1 MADTGDELDDELLDD
16 DDDEEE
22 AVSDVAG
29 LGFTES
35 PNILAPATAPLPAAA
50 AATRLLPG
58 NCFGGGSGGGESAAT
73 TESWTS
79 E

>member
-1 MADTGDELDDELLDD
+1 MADTGDELDDELL

-50 AATRLLPG
+50 AAARLLPG
-58 NCFGGGSGGGESAAT
+58 NCFGGGSGGGGESAAT